1 MSTLQGQTYQDS
13 MEARFRI
20 AARHS
25 RRVRILRVAVPVIV
39 TVAMLV
45 IVGASIFN
53 PFRILKK
60 LPLEV
65 GNLVVSG
72 TKVTMEAPRLA
83 GFMPDQ
89 RPYELR
95 AQTATQ
101 DIKNPKIVEL
111 NALDSTLEME
121 DRSTVRLRSR
131 TGVFDS
137 KAQLLDL
144 RDDVF
149 VQNSLGYEARMSQ
162 AYVDLGKGTVSSD
175 TPVAVKLPNGTIDG
189 QQMRI
194 TERGAVLR
202 FDGGVVMHLDGQNS
216 GAAEAPA
223 SNSAPAAGNR

>member
-1 MSTLQGQTYQDS
+1 
-13 MEARFRI
+13 
-20 AARHS
+20 
-25 RRVRILRVAVPVIV
+25 
-39 TVAMLV
+39 MLV

-121 DRSTVRLRSR
+121 DKSTVRLRSR

-189 QQMRI
+189 QQLRI

-223 SNSAPAAGNR
+223 SNSASAAGSR

>member
-1 MSTLQGQTYQDS
+1 MSTLQGQTYQDT
-13 MEARFRI
+13 MEARFKI

-25 RRVRILRVAVPVIV
+25 RRVRILRIAVPAVV

-72 TKVTMEAPRLA
+72 TKVTMESPRLA

-111 NALDSTLEME
+111 SVLDSTIEME
-121 DRSTVRLRSR
+121 DKSTVRLRSR
-131 TGVFDS
+131 AGVFDS

-162 AYVDLGKGTVSSD
+162 AFVDLGKGTVSSD

-189 QQMRI
+189 QQLRI

-202 FDGGVVMHLDGQNS
+202 FDGGVVMHLDGQS
-216 GAAEAPA
+216 GAGGAPV
-223 SNSAPAAGNR
+223 SNAAAAGNR

>member
-1 MSTLQGQTYQDS
+1 
-13 MEARFRI
+13 MEARFKI

-25 RRVRILRVAVPVIV
+25 RRVRILRIAVPVVV

-45 IVGASIFN
+45 IIGASIFN
-53 PFRILKK
+53 PFRILKN

-72 TKVTMEAPRLA
+72 TKVTMESPRLA

-189 QQMRI
+189 QQLRI

-202 FDGGVVMHLDGQNS
+202 FDGGVVMHLDGQSS
-216 GAAEAPA
+216 GAAGAPA
-223 SNSAPAAGNR
+223 SNSAAAAGNR

>member
-1 MSTLQGQTYQDS
+1 

-25 RRVRILRVAVPVIV
+25 RRVRILRIAVPVIV

-121 DRSTVRLRSR
+121 DKSTVRLRSR

-189 QQMRI
+189 QQLRI

-223 SNSAPAAGNR
+223 SNSASAAGSR

>member
-1 MSTLQGQTYQDS
+1 MSTLQGQTYEAS
-13 MEARFRI
+13 MEARFKV

-25 RRVRILRVAVPVIV
+25 RRVRVLRIAVPVVV

-45 IVGASIFN
+45 IVGASVFN
-53 PFRILKK
+53 PFRILAK
-60 LPLEV
+60 LPLQMD
-65 GNLVVSG
+65 NLVVSG

-101 DIKNPKIVEL
+101 DIKNPKFVEL
-111 NALDSTLEME
+111 NILDSTLEME
-121 DRSTVRLRSR
+121 DKSTVRLRSR
-131 TGVFDS
+131 TGLFDS

-162 AYVDLGKGTVSSD
+162 ALVDLGKGTVSSD
-175 TPVAVKLPNGTIDG
+175 TPVAVKMPNGTIGG
-189 QQMRI
+189 QQLRI

-202 FDGGVVMHLDGQNS
+202 FDGGVVMHLDGQN
-216 GAAEAPA
+216 GPAA
-223 SNSAPAAGNR
+223 SAPAPGPAAAASNR

>member
-1 MSTLQGQTYQDS
+1 MSTLHGQTYEAA
-13 MEARFRI
+13 MEARFKI

-25 RRVRILRVAVPVIV
+25 RRVRILRVAVPAVV
-39 TVAMLV
+39 GVAMLV
-45 IVGASIFN
+45 IVAASVFN
-53 PFRILKK
+53 PFRILTK

-72 TKVTMEAPRLA
+72 TKVTMESPRLA

-101 DIKNPKIVEL
+101 DIKNPKFVEL
-111 NALDSTLEME
+111 NILDSTLEME
-121 DRSTVRLRSR
+121 DKSTVRLRSR
-131 TGVFDS
+131 TGLFDS

-162 AYVDLGKGTVSSD
+162 AFVDLGKGTVSSD

-189 QQMRI
+189 QQLRI

-202 FDGGVVMHLDGQNS
+202 FDGGVVMHLDGQN
-216 GAAEAPA
+216 G
-223 SNSAPAAGNR
+223 PAAGAPAPSSASASNR

>member
-1 MSTLQGQTYQDS
+1 
-13 MEARFRI
+13 MEARFKI

-25 RRVRILRVAVPVIV
+25 RRVRILRVAVPAVV
-39 TVAMLV
+39 GVAMLV
-45 IVGASIFN
+45 IVGASVFN
-53 PFRILKK
+53 PFRILTK

-72 TKVTMEAPRLA
+72 TKVTMESPRLA

-101 DIKNPKIVEL
+101 DIKNPKFVEL
-111 NALDSTLEME
+111 NILDSTLEME
-121 DRSTVRLRSR
+121 DKSTVRLRSR
-131 TGVFDS
+131 TGLFDS

-162 AYVDLGKGTVSSD
+162 AFVDLGKGTVSSD

-189 QQMRI
+189 QQLRI

-202 FDGGVVMHLDGQNS
+202 FDGGVVMHLDGQN
-216 GAAEAPA
+216 GAAAGAPA
-223 SNSAPAAGNR
+223 PSSASASNR

>member
-1 MSTLQGQTYQDS
+1 MSTLQGQTYQAS
-13 MEARFRI
+13 MEARFKI

-25 RRVRILRVAVPVIV
+25 RRVRILRIAVPVVV

-45 IVGASIFN
+45 IIGASIFN
-53 PFRILKK
+53 PFRILKN

-72 TKVTMEAPRLA
+72 TKVTMESPRLA

-189 QQMRI
+189 QQLRI

-202 FDGGVVMHLDGQNS
+202 FDGGVVMHLDGQSS
-216 GAAEAPA
+216 GAAGAPA
-223 SNSAPAAGNR
+223 SNSAAAAGNR

>member
-1 MSTLQGQTYQDS
+1 
-13 MEARFRI
+13 MEARFKV

-25 RRVRILRVAVPVIV
+25 RRVRFLRVAVPAVV

-45 IVGASIFN
+45 IVGASLFN
-53 PFRILKK
+53 PFRILTK

-72 TKVTMEAPRLA
+72 TKVTMESPRLA

-101 DIKNPKIVEL
+101 DIKNPKFVEL
-111 NALDSTLEME
+111 NVLDSTLEME
-121 DRSTVRLRSR
+121 DKSTVRLRSR
-131 TGVFDS
+131 TGLFDS

-162 AYVDLGKGTVSSD
+162 AFVDLGKGTVSSD

-189 QQMRI
+189 QQLRI

-202 FDGGVVMHLDGQNS
+202 FDGGVVMHLDGQN
-216 GAAEAPA
+216 GPA
-223 SNSAPAAGNR
+223 SGTSASASAPVSSK

>member
-1 MSTLQGQTYQDS
+1 
-13 MEARFRI
+13 MEARFKI

-25 RRVRILRVAVPVIV
+25 RRVRVLRIAVPALVA
-39 TVAMLV
+39 VAMLV
-45 IVGASIFN
+45 IVGASVFN
-53 PFRILKK
+53 PFRILTK

-72 TKVTMEAPRLA
+72 TKVTMESPRLA

-95 AQTATQ
+95 AVTATQ
-101 DIKNPKIVEL
+101 DITNPKIVEL
-111 NALDSTLEME
+111 NTLDSTLEME
-121 DRSTVRLRSR
+121 DKSTVRLQSR
-131 TGVFDS
+131 IGVFDS
-137 KAQLLDL
+137 KSQLLDL

-149 VQNSLGYEARMSQ
+149 VQNSLGYQARMSQ

-189 QQMRI
+189 QQLRI

-202 FDGGVVMHLDGQNS
+202 FDGGVVMHLDGQNGPAASAPAS
-216 GAAEAPA
+216 GAAPA
-223 SNSAPAAGNR
+223 SSK